1 MPPANTSEPNRLP
14 SDGNTSRSTKL
25 PPVMTC
31 DTERVGK
38 ESLTAHIPENQGATD
53 SEINDTSSVI
63 TCSPRTPTLNP
74 LKTFRCCIYTQL
86 NFLSFLYSLSRTG

>member
-25 PPVMTC
+25 ASVMTC

-38 ESLTAHIPENQGATD
+38 ESLTARIPENQGATD
-53 SEINDTSSVI
+53 SDRLPGG
-63 TCSPRTPTLNP
+63 CPDGQGRDGC
-74 LKTFRCCIYTQL
+74 K
-86 NFLSFLYSLSRTG
+86 